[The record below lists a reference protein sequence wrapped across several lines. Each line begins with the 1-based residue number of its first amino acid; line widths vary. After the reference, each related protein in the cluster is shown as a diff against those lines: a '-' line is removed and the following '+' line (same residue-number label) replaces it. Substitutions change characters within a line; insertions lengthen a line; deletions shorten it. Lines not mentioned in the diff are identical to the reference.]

1 VFVYVEMLFLL
12 NTYMVYMYYEYMSGS
27 LMDDF
32 VRGTVFQC
40 SLHSYWV
47 RFNRFFLSGPMGGI
61 LLHISHDEHSF
72 KKRCISYE
80 ILYVDISVVVAYRCI
95 VLAVYTCTCF
105 IMT

>member
-1 VFVYVEMLFLL
+1 M
-12 NTYMVYMYYEYMSGS
+12 
-27 LMDDF
+27 
-32 VRGTVFQC
+32 
-40 SLHSYWV
+40 

-61 LLHISHDEHSF
+61 LLHISHDDHSF

-95 VLAVYTCTCF
+95 VLAVHTCTCF